1 MGATISTR
9 GGGQSLTDE
18 LRGGGATPGALHIV
32 STPIGNLADLTPRAA
47 AVLREVG
54 LIVAE
59 DTRVSRPM
67 LAGIGVHTEVIALP
81 GFDEADRVAPIIARL
96 ESGTAVA
103 LISDAGTPLISD
115 PGGMLVATAVAA
127 RIRVIPIPG
136 ASALL
141 AAVVAAGVTGPRWSF
156 EGFLPRSGSDRTK
169 VLGAIAAD
177 ERGTVI
183 YEAGPRVAATLGD
196 LARACGDKRIGAVC
210 RELTKLH
217 EEIRRGTL
225 CELSTAASAGEIDV
239 RGEFVIV
246 VGAQEVESL
255 PNADDPEGP
264 YAAAL
269 ELVERAVAEGESRS
283 AAIRRIATLWGLE
296 RRRLWNLAHDDA
308 APESVDDER

>member
-1 MGATISTR
+1 MTISTL
-9 GGGQSLTDE
+9 GGARSLTDD

-59 DTRVSRPM
+59 DTRVSRPL
-67 LAGIGVHTEVIALP
+67 LASIGVQTEVTALP

-96 ESGTAVA
+96 LSGTAIA

-115 PGGMLVATAVAA
+115 PGGTLVAAAVAA
-127 RIRVIPIPG
+127 GIRVIPIPG

-156 EGFLPRSGSDRTK
+156 EGFLPRSGVDRTK

-183 YEAGPRVAATLGD
+183 YEAGPRVAATLVD
-196 LARACGDKRIGAVC
+196 LARVCGDDRVGAIC

-225 CELSTAASAGEIDV
+225 GALAAAVSAGELDA

-246 VGAQEVESL
+246 VGAQAASDL
-255 PNADDPEGP
+255 PDTDDPEGP
-264 YAAAL
+264 YVAAL
-269 ELVERAVAEGESRS
+269 ELVGRAVTAGESRS

-296 RRRLWNLAHDDA
+296 RRRLWNLAHDDV
-308 APESVDDER
+308 APEGIDAES

>member
-1 MGATISTR
+1 
-9 GGGQSLTDE
+9 LTDD

-67 LAGIGVHTEVIALP
+67 LASIGVQTEVAALP
-81 GFDEADRVAPIIARL
+81 GYNEADRVAPIISRL
-96 ESGTAVA
+96 QSGTAVA

-115 PGGMLVATAVAA
+115 PGGTLVVAAVAA
-127 RIRVIPIPG
+127 GIRVIPIPG

-141 AAVVAAGVTGPRWSF
+141 AAVVAAGVTGLRWSF
-156 EGFLPRSGSDRTK
+156 EGFLPRSGVDRTK

-183 YEAGPRVAATLGD
+183 YEAGPRVAATLVD
-196 LARACGDKRIGAVC
+196 LSRVCGGNRVGAVC

-225 CELSTAASAGEIDV
+225 GELAAAVSAGEIDA

-246 VGAQEVESL
+246 VGAQEAAEL
-255 PNADDPEGP
+255 PNTDDPEGP

-269 ELVERAVAEGESRS
+269 ELVERAVAAGESRS
-283 AAIRRIATLWGLE
+283 AAIRRIAMLWGLE

-308 APESVDDER
+308 APERVDDER